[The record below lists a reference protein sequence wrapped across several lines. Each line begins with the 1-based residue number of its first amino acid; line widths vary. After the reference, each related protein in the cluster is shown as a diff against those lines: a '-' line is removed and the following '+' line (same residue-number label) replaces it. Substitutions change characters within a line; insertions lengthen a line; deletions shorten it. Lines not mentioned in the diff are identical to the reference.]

1 MRGFEDW
8 LLRVGFP
15 KDDGVEEDVEEG
27 RLVEEEEEGVPF
39 GGDLGEAERLEAFF
53 DDIALLV
60 VAVLDFLPSVGVD

>member
-1 MRGFEDW
+1 M
-8 LLRVGFP
+8 
-15 KDDGVEEDVEEG
+15 
-27 RLVEEEEEGVPF
+27 VEEEEEGVPF